1 MPEATAGI
9 SYKWK
14 PIEPLNSVGSS
25 YNFSEIDSLQR
36 QWLSIRG
43 RREESNPHAYN
54 AFLERLDRS
63 GAIETG
69 IIEGLYTLD
78 RGVTETL
85 VQRGFN
91 AELIDRSA
99 TNKDPEELVRVLED
113 HQQAA
118 EGVYHYIREGRPL
131 SKTLIRSLH
140 VTLTQHQPT
149 YTAYDQFGN
158 RFETSLDRGG
168 FKTLPNN
175 PTRPDGRIHEYC
187 PPVQVDSEIDNLV
200 EWHARHR
207 SEGYHPLLVSAWLH
221 HAFTQIHP
229 FQDGNGRVARA
240 LLTWHLVREGYL
252 SIVVS
257 RDDRPFYIEALEAA
271 DRGNLETFVDLLVQ
285 LEKWTIL
292 DAIDETEPVA
302 AEASVQHAID
312 RLVDQIRGH
321 NLERQGQM
329 RSVNDVASVLRT
341 VASQKLETWANQIS
355 QRLND
360 AGFAVEREIRLG
372 GPGQR
377 EHWYR
382 AETDKVAR
390 EAQYQANLNESIFFA
405 ELTLRPEIRESVP
418 RFVFVISLHHV
429 GRQLTGVMAAAAF
442 AEFGNYVGRDIED
455 PQEWGELYFM
465 DERILPFTFT
475 WDDDVATVS
484 PRFEAW
490 ADQRLS
496 FALELWSERIP
507 Q

>member
-1 MPEATAGI
+1 
-9 SYKWK
+9 
-14 PIEPLNSVGSS
+14 
-25 YNFSEIDSLQR
+25 
-36 QWLSIRG
+36 
-43 RREESNPHAYN
+43 
-54 AFLERLDRS
+54 
-63 GAIETG
+63 
-69 IIEGLYTLD
+69 
-78 RGVTETL
+78 
-85 VQRGFN
+85 
-91 AELIDRSA
+91 
-99 TNKDPEELVRVLED
+99 
-113 HQQAA
+113 
-118 EGVYHYIREGRPL
+118 
-131 SKTLIRSLH
+131 
-140 VTLTQHQPT
+140 
-149 YTAYDQFGN
+149 
-158 RFETSLDRGG
+158 
-168 FKTLPNN
+168 
-175 PTRPDGRIHEYC
+175 
-187 PPVQVDSEIDNLV
+187 VDSEIDNLV
-200 EWHARHR
+200 EWHTRHR
-207 SEGYHPLLVSAWLH
+207 SDGYHPLLVAAWLH

-257 RDDRPFYIEALEAA
+257 RDDRPSYIEALESA
-271 DRGNLETFVDLLVQ
+271 DRGNLETFVDLLVR

-292 DAIDETEPVA
+292 EAIDEPESVA

>member
-1 MPEATAGI
+1 MGETTPGI
-9 SYKWK
+9 AYRWI
-14 PIEPLNSVGSS
+14 PIQPLDVIVSS
-25 YNFSEIDSLQR
+25 YDFSEIDSLQR

-43 RREESNPHAYN
+43 RREESNPQAYN

-63 GAIETG
+63 WAIETG

-99 TNKDPEELVRVLED
+99 TNKDPEDLVRVLED

-158 RFETSLDRGG
+158 RFETLLDRGG

-175 PTRPDGRIHEYC
+175 PTRPGGRVHEYC

-200 EWHARHR
+200 EWHTRHR
-207 SEGYHPLLVSAWLH
+207 SDGYHPLLVAAWLH

-257 RDDRPFYIEALEAA
+257 RDDRPSYIEALESA
-271 DRGNLETFVDLLVQ
+271 DRGNLETFVDLLVR

-292 DAIDETEPVA
+292 EAIDEPESVA

-429 GRQLTGVMAAAAF
+429 GRQLTGVMAATAF
-442 AEFGNYVGRDIED
+442 AQIRDSRETDAED
-455 PQEWGELYFM
+455 FQESSELYFRNCTV
-465 DERILPFTFT
+465 DPFTFT
-475 WDDDVATVS
+475 WQDDAEVVS
-484 PRFEAW
+484 SRFAVWVEE
-490 ADQRLS
+490 RLS
-496 FALELWSERIP
+496 IALRYWSEFIS
-507 Q
+507 

>member
-1 MPEATAGI
+1 
-9 SYKWK
+9 
-14 PIEPLNSVGSS
+14 
-25 YNFSEIDSLQR
+25 
-36 QWLSIRG
+36 
-43 RREESNPHAYN
+43 
-54 AFLERLDRS
+54 
-63 GAIETG
+63 
-69 IIEGLYTLD
+69 
-78 RGVTETL
+78 
-85 VQRGFN
+85 
-91 AELIDRSA
+91 
-99 TNKDPEELVRVLED
+99 
-113 HQQAA
+113 
-118 EGVYHYIREGRPL
+118 
-131 SKTLIRSLH
+131 
-140 VTLTQHQPT
+140 
-149 YTAYDQFGN
+149 
-158 RFETSLDRGG
+158 
-168 FKTLPNN
+168 
-175 PTRPDGRIHEYC
+175 
-187 PPVQVDSEIDNLV
+187 VDSEIDNLV
-200 EWHARHR
+200 EWHTRHR
-207 SEGYHPLLVSAWLH
+207 SDGYHPLLVAAWLH

-257 RDDRPFYIEALEAA
+257 RDDRPSYIEALESA
-271 DRGNLETFVDLLVQ
+271 DRGNLETFVDLLVR

-292 DAIDETEPVA
+292 EAIDEPESVA

-429 GRQLTGVMAAAAF
+429 GRQLTGVMAATAF
-442 AEFGNYVGRDIED
+442 AQIRDSRETDAED
-455 PQEWGELYFM
+455 FQESSELYFRNCTV
-465 DERILPFTFT
+465 DPFTFT
-475 WDDDVATVS
+475 WQDDAEVVS
-484 PRFEAW
+484 SRFAVWVEE
-490 ADQRLS
+490 RLS
-496 FALELWSERIP
+496 IALRYWSEFIS
-507 Q
+507 